1 MGEADLT
8 GLLFDE
14 EPHRLSLLSARIPT
28 SKSSYA
34 DSEWWRRRYAASEEE
49 ASYDWCSTHPQ
60 SRSSLSDGFLALWPR
75 YSVSYSSFRAAA
87 RQAGCTLSAGDV
99 VLQLGCGTSSFG
111 GELARDGVLCL
122 ESDVDA
128 ALLARLAGRL
138 GSETTQH
145 LSFAALDALRLGV
158 RTACCDYVLEKGTLD
173 ALSAAGP
180 LTVQRAVGE
189 ALRVL
194 RAGGT
199 LLSIS
204 AQPQLLLACL
214 SDTWRVTH
222 IPLHDPGEN
231 IPSARGGLL
240 LLST

>member
-1 MGEADLT
+1 M
-8 GLLFDE
+8 
-14 EPHRLSLLSARIPT
+14 
-28 SKSSYA
+28 
-34 DSEWWRRRYAASEEE
+34 
-49 ASYDWCSTHPQ
+49 
-60 SRSSLSDGFLALWPR
+60 
-75 YSVSYSSFRAAA
+75 
-87 RQAGCTLSAGDV
+87 
-99 VLQLGCGTSSFG
+99 
-111 GELARDGVLCL
+111 
-122 ESDVDA
+122 DA
-128 ALLARLAGRL
+128 ALLARLARTRSL
-138 GSETTQH
+138 ASEATPH
-145 LSFAALDALRLGV
+145 LLAFAALDALQLGV

-180 LTVQRAVGE
+180 LTVQRAVRE

-222 IPLHDPGEN
+222 IPLHDPGKK